1 MTNKVNMP
9 IDLKNTRILISNDDG
24 VEAEGIA
31 LLERIAR
38 TLSDDVWVVAP
49 DKERSGAGH
58 SLSLHAPLRY
68 RQVAER
74 RYWVDGTPT
83 DAVLVGVMEILKD
96 KRPGLMLS
104 GINRGSN
111 LAEDVTYSGTVS
123 AAMEATLLEIP
134 SIALSNTITE
144 AGVDWSTPEKYTAD
158 IIRSLTKCHWP
169 TGTLMNVNFPA
180 LPPEQIKGIK
190 PCPQGR
196 RKLDDNLHRR
206 VDPHGRNYIWIGGQR
221 TEPFS
226 EHPTADYM
234 QIKQGYITI
243 TPLNLDMTQYP
254 MLEELRGVL
263 EPQA

>member
-1 MTNKVNMP
+1 MT

-31 LLERIAR
+31 VLERIAR

-49 DKERSGAGH
+49 ATERSGAGH
-58 SLSLHAPLRY
+58 SLSLHDPLRY
-68 RQVAER
+68 RQVGER
-74 RYWVDGTPT
+74 RWAVAGTPT

-111 LAEDVTYSGTVS
+111 LAEDVTYSGTIA

-134 SIALSNTITE
+134 SIAFSNALPESGI
-144 AGVDWSTPEKYTAD
+144 DWTTPEKFSPG
-158 IIRSLTKCHWP
+158 IIQSLSKLTWP

-180 LPPEQIKGIK
+180 LAPERIKGVK
-190 PCPQGR
+190 PCPHGR

-226 EHPTADYM
+226 DHPTADYR
-234 QIKQGYITI
+234 QIADGYITV
-243 TPLNLDMTQYP
+243 TPLNMDMTHYK
-254 MLEELRGVL
+254 MLEEMHGVL
-263 EPQA
+263 DQTA

>member
-1 MTNKVNMP
+1 M
-9 IDLKNTRILISNDDG
+9 DLKNTRILISNDDG

-31 LLERIAR
+31 VLEKIAR

-49 DKERSGAGH
+49 ATEQSGAGH

-68 RQVAER
+68 KQVGER
-74 RYWVDGTPT
+74 RFAVTGTPT

-111 LAEDVTYSGTVS
+111 LAEDVTYSGTVA

-134 SIALSNTITE
+134 SIAFSNVIKNDVISWE
-144 AGVDWSTPEKYTAD
+144 TPEKYAAG
-158 IIRSLTKCHWP
+158 IIRSLTSIAWP
-169 TGTLMNVNFPA
+169 QHGTLMNVNFPPV
-180 LPPEQIKGIK
+180 PPSQVKGVEA
-190 PCPQGR
+190 CPQGR

-206 VDPHGRNYIWIGGQR
+206 TDPHGRPYIWIGGQR

-226 EHPTADYM
+226 DEPHADY
-234 QIKQGYITI
+234 QRIREGYITI
-243 TPLNLDMTQYP
+243 TPLNMDMTNYAL
-254 MLEELRGVL
+254 LEQLRTHV
-263 EPQA
+263 EAA

>member
-1 MTNKVNMP
+1 M
-9 IDLKNTRILISNDDG
+9 DLKNTRILISNDDG

-58 SLSLHAPLRY
+58 SLSLHDPLRY
-68 RQVAER
+68 REVGER
-74 RYWVDGTPT
+74 RWAVAGTPT
-83 DAVLVGVMEILKD
+83 DAVLVGVMEILGD

-134 SIALSNTITE
+134 SIALSNTVPET
-144 AGVDWSTPEKYTAD
+144 GVDWTVPEHYTAD
-158 IIRSLTKCHWP
+158 IIRKLTQREWP
-169 TGTLMNVNFPA
+169 HSVLMNVNFPA
-180 LPPEQIKGIK
+180 LPLDQVKGIK

-206 VDPHGRNYIWIGGQR
+206 VDPHGRPYIWIGGQR

-226 EHPTADYM
+226 DHPTADYM
-234 QIKQGYITI
+234 QIKEGWITV
-243 TPLNLDMTQYP
+243 TPIDLDMTHYP
-254 MLEELRGVL
+254 LLEDLRGVL
-263 EPQA
+263 ETGA

>member
-1 MTNKVNMP
+1 MP
-9 IDLKNTRILISNDDG
+9 IDLKSTRILISNDDG

-31 LLERIAR
+31 VLERIAR

-49 DKERSGAGH
+49 DKEQSGAGH

-68 RQVAER
+68 RKVTDRKWA
-74 RYWVDGTPT
+74 VSGTPT

-123 AAMEATLLEIP
+123 AAMEATLLDIP
-134 SIALSNTITE
+134 AIAFSNVLTDEGINW
-144 AGVDWSTPEKYTAD
+144 ATPEKFAAQ
-158 IIRSLTKCHWP
+158 IIESLAKMTWP

-180 LPPEQIKGIK
+180 LPPAQIKGIK
-190 PCPQGR
+190 PCPHGR
-196 RKLDDNLHRR
+196 RILEDNLHRR
-206 VDPHGRNYIWIGGQR
+206 VDPHGRPYIWIGGQR

-226 EHPTADYM
+226 DQPTADYRL
-234 QIKQGYITI
+234 IKDGYITV
-243 TPLNLDMTQYP
+243 TPIDMDMTHYP
-254 MLEELRGVL
+254 MLEKMHGLL
-263 EPQA
+263 ETLA

>member
-1 MTNKVNMP
+1 M
-9 IDLKNTRILISNDDG
+9 IDLKNTRIMISNDDG

-31 LLERIAR
+31 VLERIAR

-49 DKERSGAGH
+49 ALEQSGAGH
-58 SLSLHAPLRY
+58 SLSLHEPLRY
-68 RQVAER
+68 RKHGER
-74 RYWVDGTPT
+74 RWSVVGTPT

-123 AAMEATLLEIP
+123 AAMEATLIGIP
-134 SIALSNTITE
+134 SIALSNTVTE
-144 AGVDWSTPEKYTAD
+144 AGPNWATPEHFTAE
-158 IIRSLTKCHWP
+158 IIRRLTQLTWP

-180 LPPEQIKGIK
+180 LPPEQIRGVK

-196 RKLDDNLHRR
+196 RILTDNLDRR
-206 VDPHGRNYIWIGGQR
+206 VDPHGRPYIWIGGQR

-226 EHPTADYM
+226 EHPTADYR
-234 QIKQGYITI
+234 QIQEGWITV
-243 TPLNLDMTQYP
+243 TPLNLDLTHYR
-254 MLEELRGVL
+254 MLEEMHAVF
-263 EPQA
+263 PAT

>member
-1 MTNKVNMP
+1 MP

-31 LLERIAR
+31 LLEQVAR

-49 DKERSGAGH
+49 AAEQSGAGH
-58 SLSLHAPLRY
+58 SLSLHKPLRV

-74 RYWVDGTPT
+74 RFAVDGTPT
-83 DAVLVGVMEILKD
+83 DAVLLAVMEVMKD

-134 SIALSNTITE
+134 SIAFSNQMRGAVNWE
-144 AGVDWSTPEKYTAD
+144 VPKHYTAQMIEALARAD
-158 IIRSLTKCHWP
+158 IGHDQMI
-169 TGTLMNVNFPA
+169 NVNFPGVKLA
-180 LPPEQIKGIK
+180 DVRGIK
-190 PCPQGR
+190 ICAQGR

-206 VDPHGRNYIWIGGQR
+206 EDPQGRPYIWIGGQR
-221 TEPFS
+221 SVPFNDKPDS
-226 EHPTADYM
+226 DIQAIAEN
-234 QIKQGYITI
+234 YITV
-243 TPLNLDMTQYP
+243 TPLSLDMTDYGL
-254 MLEELRGVL
+254 MKSLRAL
-263 EPQA
+263 MERA